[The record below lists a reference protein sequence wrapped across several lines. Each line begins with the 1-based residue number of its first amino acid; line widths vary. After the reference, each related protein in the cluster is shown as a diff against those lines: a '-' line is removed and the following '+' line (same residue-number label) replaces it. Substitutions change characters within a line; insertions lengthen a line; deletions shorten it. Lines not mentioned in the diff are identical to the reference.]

1 MRRRRGFT
9 LLEMFVA
16 GALLVTLLMV
26 CVQMLQAT
34 ASQHRETRRHQAAVQ
49 AAANVM
55 ERLMAR
61 SYDGLTSEAVADTP
75 LSAEVLQVLP
85 DAKLE
90 ILVVPQ
96 TEPVDAKRVT
106 VLVRW
111 PDRAGRPEQTVRLAA
126 WKHRNAVVEE
136 TRP

>member
-61 SYDGLTSEAVADTP
+61 SYDVLTRIST
-75 LSAEVLQVLP
+75 S
-85 DAKLE
+85 
-90 ILVVPQ
+90 VPA
-96 TEPVDAKRVT
+96 TR
-106 VLVRW
+106 
-111 PDRAGRPEQTVRLAA
+111 
-126 WKHRNAVVEE
+126 
-136 TRP
+136 TRPSCGTSVR